1 MANYAQKKP
10 IRVPFMPVIQN
21 EHGNLGGEHEDHLRG
36 RSNFQTNLRRIL
48 RLVGLEDDV
57 PFTIAIPGCNILGV
71 GNQRNGR
78 NYVGMSFV
86 GSKLYSA
93 NKLGLNTCFCEHGM
107 PEKNDAQLSCFLS
120 NSKAWGVD
128 PLFDGPHGFLT
139 THRFFN
145 DLINGGSFQIPCEF
159 MCFFH
164 KQLEGIFFYQCGPP
178 SDVSW
183 FVNTSK
189 YSYLRTINPS
199 DIGVMWPLT

>member
-71 GNQRNGR
+71 GNQAKWK
-78 NYVGMSFV
+78 
-86 GSKLYSA
+86 KLCPVCHSLEASYIQPTNLGWTHVSA
-93 NKLGLNTCFCEHGM
+93 NMGC

-128 PLFDGPHGFLT
+128 PLFDGPAWLPDNSS
-139 THRFFN
+139 FFQRP
-145 DLINGGSFQIPCEF
+145 DQWWSFQIPCEF

-178 SDVSW
+178 QW
-183 FVNTSK
+183 C
-189 YSYLRTINPS
+189 
-199 DIGVMWPLT
+199 